1 MSTVKRQ
8 LMDAL
13 SLSQFL
19 IDAGW
24 YVSAVKVLRVVENA
38 CQHLSAAVAAA
49 CNQDNTFLAL
59 IHSDTQ
65 LKLLHGYSASCSFA
79 EADALYDRQALFLC
93 NICVVH
99 KAVVPFG
106 KLHFIHALINA
117 TDDHKYSLLPPTDF
131 DIAKVLVSF
140 SAFIFL

>member
-38 CQHLSAAVAAA
+38 CQHLSAAAAAA

-59 IHSDTQ
+59 IQSDTQ
-65 LKLLHGYSASCSFA
+65 LKLLHGYSASCSFP
-79 EADALYDRQALFLC
+79 EADALYERLASCAGAGGLEDCRQNDNMTTARYQELAAMAAGAKASGNCAELFS
-93 NICVVH
+93 II
-99 KAVVPFG
+99 KE
-106 KLHFIHALINA
+106 I
-117 TDDHKYSLLPPTDF
+117 
-131 DIAKVLVSF
+131 
-140 SAFIFL
+140 

>member
-1 MSTVKRQ
+1 MTKMTPYFLHRSVTSHRQPAMSTVKRQ

-38 CQHLSAAVAAA
+38 CQHLSAASAAAA

-79 EADALYDRQALFLC
+79 EADILYERLASCASGAGGLEDNCQRQNNNMTTARPCALL
-93 NICVVH
+93 
-99 KAVVPFG
+99 
-106 KLHFIHALINA
+106 
-117 TDDHKYSLLPPTDF
+117 TS
-131 DIAKVLVSF
+131 
-140 SAFIFL
+140 